1 MGKLAQSPFEV
12 RLAATLFLLLLGVAD
27 FFGAWQVRSFAS
39 FTPKGA
45 AATVAPMAHHDMT
58 MVCCQTS
65 AAEEK
70 PVEIAML
77 DHPAHQ
83 INRELLVQDTH
94 VHVPVYAITSALL
107 SLVVFGLALSSRARS
122 WLVLLCFA
130 APLADF
136 AGLWGAHL
144 FPARGPAF
152 GALAVGGG
160 FAMGL
165 AYAIVLALALYQC
178 WFSRRTS
185 EGSHA

>member
-1 MGKLAQSPFEV
+1 MGKLGQSPFEV

-39 FTPKGA
+39 FTPRGA
-45 AATVAPMAHHDMT
+45 AATVAPMGHHDMT

-65 AAEEK
+65 AAAEK
-70 PVEIAML
+70 PVDLAGL
-77 DHPAHQ
+77 DHPAHP

-94 VHVPVYAITSALL
+94 VHVPVYAITAALL
-107 SLVVFGLALSSRARS
+107 SLVVFGLALSSRSRS
-122 WLVLLCFA
+122 LLILLCFA
-130 APLADF
+130 APFADF

-144 FPARGPAF
+144 FPERGPAF

-165 AYAIVLALALYQC
+165 AYLIVLALALVQC
-178 WFSRRTS
+178 WFSRRKA
-185 EGSHA
+185 EDSHA